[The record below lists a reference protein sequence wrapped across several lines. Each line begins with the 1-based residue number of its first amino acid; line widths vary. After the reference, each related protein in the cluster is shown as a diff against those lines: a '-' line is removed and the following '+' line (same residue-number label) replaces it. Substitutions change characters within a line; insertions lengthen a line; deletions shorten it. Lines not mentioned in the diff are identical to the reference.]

1 MAAPFRPPV
10 SSSGGDEALK
20 GGVLVGVV
28 GVAVVPEAPDDLAPG
43 AAEDAGGVGVAG
55 AAGSGAGVDVG
66 RPGVVAA
73 ACVGEG
79 AERCVQGSRETSPRT
94 TRVKHQLILPPRD
107 RCVYSA

>member
-1 MAAPFRPPV
+1 M
-10 SSSGGDEALK
+10 
-20 GGVLVGVV
+20 VGVV
-28 GVAVVPEAPDDLAPG
+28 GVAVVPEAPGDLALG

-79 AERCVQGSRETSPRT
+79 AERC
-94 TRVKHQLILPPRD
+94 
-107 RCVYSA
+107 A